1 MTDLLAIA
9 VSSFF
14 LAFSGAAM
22 PGPLMTATIGESAR
36 KGPVAGPAL
45 VAGHGILELLL
56 VILLMLGLAPFL
68 KQDMVFSVIAMAGA
82 LMLAGMG
89 VSMLLKVPGLTLS
102 REASAGGTSR
112 LVAAGAVLSLSNPYW
127 TLWWSTIGLTYILY
141 SARLGNAGVALFF
154 AGHLLGDLAWY
165 SALSFAVGRG
175 RRFMSD
181 RSYRVIVALCSLFLV
196 VLAAVF
202 AVSGLRTF
210 LSV

>member
-1 MTDLLAIA
+1 VTDLLAIT

-36 KGPVAGPAL
+36 RGPVAGPAL

-68 KQDMVFSVIAMAGA
+68 KQDMVFAVIAMAGA

-102 REASAGGTSR
+102 REASGGGMSR